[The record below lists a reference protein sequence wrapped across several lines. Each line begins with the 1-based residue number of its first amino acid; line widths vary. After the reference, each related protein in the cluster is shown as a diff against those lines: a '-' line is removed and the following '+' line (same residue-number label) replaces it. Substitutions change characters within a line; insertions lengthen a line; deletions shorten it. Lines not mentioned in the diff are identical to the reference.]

1 MLANSRCTVGIPDI
15 VAELTSTAFL
25 TLDGVM
31 HAPGGLRGDTSGNF
45 PHGGW
50 LVPPADADAYRL
62 PIFPVIHGSR
72 KRLSGSGAVPA
83 SLRLDSSSRYAH
95 GHRRERLPSRGNSQ
109 AWHVRTRVRHSL
121 GTTIA
126 ARAARLPLTRESP

>member
-1 MLANSRCTVGIPDI
+1 
-15 VAELTSTAFL
+15 
-25 TLDGVM
+25 
-31 HAPGGLRGDTSGNF
+31 
-45 PHGGW
+45 
-50 LVPPADADAYRL
+50 L

-126 ARAARLPLTRESP
+126 ARAARLPHTRESP